1 MPKGDTLRIAMAH
14 TGVNLLMGHNTAT
27 FHSPNRKISFEVRL
41 MIDMYIPIFEAKVE
55 RIRQKIRELEFTYPD
70 TRVINQLK
78 SDADKIEET
87 IKSAV

>member
-1 MPKGDTLRIAMAH
+1 
-14 TGVNLLMGHNTAT
+14 
-27 FHSPNRKISFEVRL
+27 

-55 RIRQKIRELEFTYPD
+55 RIRQKIRELESSPTPD

-87 IKSAV
+87 IKSAA